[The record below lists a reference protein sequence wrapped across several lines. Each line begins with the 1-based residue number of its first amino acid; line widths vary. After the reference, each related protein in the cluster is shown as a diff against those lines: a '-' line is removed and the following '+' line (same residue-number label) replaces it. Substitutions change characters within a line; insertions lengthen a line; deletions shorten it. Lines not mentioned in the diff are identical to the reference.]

1 MQSEFSKVGLKDT
14 DNLDI
19 DPATQGTLEDVLAAL
34 GGSSVGTN
42 PKFWEDTSFVTGDS
56 PVVIDINTALG
67 KNAVNVEVKNVGQGQ
82 LNFQLSSDGT
92 NYGDVITLGLEES
105 YIDET
110 GNVDSVRLI
119 WVANT
124 AYKVLAK

>member
-14 DNLDI
+14 NDADI
-19 DPATQGTLEDVLAAL
+19 NPATQDTLASVLVAL
-34 GGSSVGTN
+34 GGNSVGTN
-42 PKFWEDTSFVTGDS
+42 PKFWEDTAFVTGDS

-67 KNAVNVEVKNVGQGQ
+67 KNAVNIEVKNVGAGQ
-82 LNFQLSSDGT
+82 LNFQLSIDGV
-92 NYGDVITLGLEES
+92 NYGDVITLGLEEA